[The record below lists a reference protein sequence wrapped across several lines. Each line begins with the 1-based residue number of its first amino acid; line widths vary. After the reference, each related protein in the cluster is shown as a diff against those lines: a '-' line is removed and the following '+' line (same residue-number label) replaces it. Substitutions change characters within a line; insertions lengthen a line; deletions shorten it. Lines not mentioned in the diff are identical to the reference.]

1 MPSGA
6 YTLNEERT
14 PDKAVISHNNFYEL
28 GTGKSDPAD
37 NAGSLKT
44 RPWAVAV
51 EGEVS
56 KPGVY
61 DIDSLLRLAPL
72 GERDYR
78 KNAKYVEFVT
88 LPQPDAEAAFACA
101 WLAVCRGPA
110 AGRGVHPLTIL
121 AVGYTAKCCP
131 IRTACRSAW
140 WCRGSLDSSAPNP
153 SSESVSSKSSC

>member
-1 MPSGA
+1 MQGMGALRPAQPRESRRTRRLAGVPSGA
-6 YTLNEERT
+6 YTLNEEKT
-14 PDKAVISHNNFYEL
+14 PYKAVISHNNFYEL

-78 KNAKYVEFVT
+78 KMQNM
-88 LPQPDAEAAFACA
+88 L
-101 WLAVCRGPA
+101 
-110 AGRGVHPLTIL
+110 
-121 AVGYTAKCCP
+121 
-131 IRTACRSAW
+131 
-140 WCRGSLDSSAPNP
+140 SS
-153 SSESVSSKSSC
+153 